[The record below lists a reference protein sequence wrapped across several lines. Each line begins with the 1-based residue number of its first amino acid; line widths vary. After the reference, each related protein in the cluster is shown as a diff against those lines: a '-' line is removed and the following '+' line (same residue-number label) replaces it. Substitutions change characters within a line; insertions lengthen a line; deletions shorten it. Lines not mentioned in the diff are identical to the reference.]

1 MYCLHNEGEKYLL
14 RQYLLS
20 FGPLSK
26 RKEKQNW
33 LDEQNWF
40 EEEYNRWFNH
50 RRNNQTDL

>member
-1 MYCLHNEGEKYLL
+1 MYCLHNEGENYLL